1 MNALPSP
8 DDAASRL
15 EAAGNGD
22 AAALI
27 RAMKAELALV
37 RRERDWLAEF
47 TRSVARLSGSEMSHN
62 STLIVR
68 AKKALDTLRVT
79 ERCAERESGQHSWMR
94 RDKVFGSRCFSCHA
108 RRPGT

>member
-15 EAAGNGD
+15 EAAGDGD

-27 RAMKAELALV
+27 RAMQAELALV
-37 RRERDWLAEF
+37 RGERDRLAEF
-47 TRSVARLSGSEMSHN
+47 TRLIAGLLGSEMSHN

-68 AKKALDTLRVT
+68 AKQALDTLRVT
-79 ERCAERESGQHSWMR
+79 ERCTQRESGQHSWMR
-94 RDKVFGSRCFSCHA
+94 REPVFGSRCFSCHA